1 MLDCILIGRSPE
13 HEEARGFEC
22 ALRGTSH
29 KTAKAKQ
36 NKYIND
42 YQHEDNN
49 MSDLT
54 GLSNYTDYMTDTN
67 RVATENLQKQLEE
80 SAKAKENEAL
90 FDACKQFEAYL
101 WEQVYKEMQKNV
113 DLFGEDD
120 DGYASNMV
128 DFFKDSF
135 VQEISEQ
142 TASQGSNSLA
152 QMLYEQ
158 AKRNYNL

>member
-1 MLDCILIGRSPE
+1 
-13 HEEARGFEC
+13 
-22 ALRGTSH
+22 
-29 KTAKAKQ
+29 
-36 NKYIND
+36 
-42 YQHEDNN
+42 

-54 GLSNYTDYMTDTN
+54 GLSNYTDYMTDAN

-80 SAKAKENEAL
+80 TAKTKENEAL

-101 WEQVYKEMQKNV
+101 WEQVYKEMQKSV

-128 DFFKDSF
+128 DFFKDS
-135 VQEISEQ
+135 VIQEISQQ

>member
-1 MLDCILIGRSPE
+1 
-13 HEEARGFEC
+13 
-22 ALRGTSH
+22 
-29 KTAKAKQ
+29 
-36 NKYIND
+36 
-42 YQHEDNN
+42 

-54 GLSNYTDYMTDTN
+54 GLSNYTDYMTDAN

-101 WEQVYKEMQKNV
+101 WEQVYKEMEKTV
-113 DLFGEDD
+113 DLFGDD
-120 DGYASNMV
+120 DDCYASNMV
-128 DFFKDSF
+128 NFFKDS
-135 VQEISEQ
+135 VIQDISQQ

>member
-1 MLDCILIGRSPE
+1 MHFNRAKPGTRRS
-13 HEEARGFEC
+13 RRLRV
-22 ALRGTSH
+22 ALRT
-29 KTAKAKQ
+29 
-36 NKYIND
+36 I
-42 YQHEDNN
+42 QHPIQTNYNNEDKIMN
-49 MSDLT
+49 DLT

-90 FDACKQFEAYL
+90 FDACKQFESYL
-101 WEQVYKEMQKNV
+101 WEQVYKEMQKSV

-135 VQEISEQ
+135 VQEISQQ